1 MTPLEALH
9 CIVRQACAG
18 ELVFPTN
25 MAASLRL
32 QRALD
37 DPECHLEKIADKV
50 LAEPLIAARLVAI
63 ANSVAY
69 TRCGGHVS
77 DVRRAVSLL
86 GFKPLQALVAVI
98 VVRQLAEQITDPSL
112 RRQADRLWQHSV
124 QVAALAKIIAREFT
138 SIDPETALFAGAVHE
153 IDGFY
158 LLSRAAEYPGFPQ
171 TIAEQT
177 EARQMLSACILKVL
191 KIPQPVASAVA
202 AAGQA
207 AKPKLEPPVS
217 ISDVLRLANGLCSV
231 ASPLHGADAALEVPG
246 DFDFS
251 LNGKTLRGVLSACAD
266 EIRALTDAL
275 QV

>member
-1 MTPLEALH
+1 MNPVEALH

-37 DPECHLEKIADKV
+37 DPDCHLEKIADKV

-98 VVRQLAEQITDPSL
+98 VVRQLAEQIVDSSL
-112 RRQADRLWQHSV
+112 RRQADQLWQHSV

-138 SIDPETALFAGAVHE
+138 SIDPETALFAGVVHE

-171 TIAEQT
+171 TIAAQT
-177 EARQMLSACILKVL
+177 EARQTLSTCILKVL

-202 AAGQA
+202 AASQA
-207 AKPKLEPPVS
+207 VKPVPPVS
-217 ISDVLRLANGLCSV
+217 ISDVLCLANRLSPE
-231 ASPLHGADAALEVPG
+231 ASPLHDADDAAELPD

-251 LNGKTLRGVLSACAD
+251 LNDKTLRDVLSACAD
-266 EIRALTDAL
+266 EIRGLTDGL
-275 QV
+275 QA